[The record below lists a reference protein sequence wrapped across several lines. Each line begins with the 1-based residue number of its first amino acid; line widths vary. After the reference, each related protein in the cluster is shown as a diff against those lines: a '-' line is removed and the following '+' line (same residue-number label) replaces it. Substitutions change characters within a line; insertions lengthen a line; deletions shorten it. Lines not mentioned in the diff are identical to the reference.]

1 MSLIDRSRI
10 EAGAVVVLSDGA
22 DTGSRTT
29 EPQVGALAR
38 GHGIR
43 VFGVGLRSGAFDPG
57 ALRRL
62 AAATGGTATFT
73 RSPKALRAVFDALG
87 QRLAKQFLVRYDSQ
101 QRGGSPVRVEAF
113 ARGSAPR
120 AVAHYLAPLPGPVP
134 AGRERRRADSFWL
147 SASAVPAVTALCA
160 LLLAFAAG
168 LLVRRR
174 PGTALRERL
183 SSFAAAPALDEPVDR
198 PSTTIRRMASIL
210 DRRLS
215 AGERWQRF
223 AEDVDVARMKRS
235 AAEIA
240 LITGLAS
247 LASAALLLVL
257 GLAQLLLLPLA
268 LAGGVLVVIR
278 FRAGRQRRAFEEQ
291 LPDNLQVLGSALRA
305 GHSFTGALGTVVDGA
320 PEPIRRELARAQTDE
335 QLGVPI
341 DEALLRVGRRMRTED
356 VTQVAVV
363 AALQQE
369 AGGNTAEVLD
379 RVVESLRE
387 RHALR
392 RLVRSLT
399 AQGRMSQI
407 VVTALP
413 FGLALVISLLNPGYL
428 DPLLQTG
435 VGRVLIGGALVM
447 TAIGAIAI
455 KRIVEIKI

>member
-1 MSLIDRSRI
+1 
-10 EAGAVVVLSDGA
+10 
-22 DTGSRTT
+22 
-29 EPQVGALAR
+29 
-38 GHGIR
+38 
-43 VFGVGLRSGAFDPG
+43 
-57 ALRRL
+57 
-62 AAATGGTATFT
+62 
-73 RSPKALRAVFDALG
+73 VFDALG
-87 QRLAKQFLVRYDSQ
+87 ERLANQFVVRYDSQ
-101 QRGGSPVRVEAF
+101 QRGHSRVRVEAYTD
-113 ARGSAPR
+113 RSAPW
-120 AVAHYLAPLPGPVP
+120 ATATYVAPMPGPAL
-134 AGRERRRADSFWL
+134 AGRERRRVDSFWL

-160 LLLAFAAG
+160 LLLALAAG

-174 PGTALRERL
+174 PGNTLSARL
-183 SSFAAAPALDEPVDR
+183 SSFAAAPPVEEPVGR
-198 PSTTIRRMASIL
+198 PWTPVGRMASIL
-210 DRRLS
+210 ERRVS

-240 LITGLAS
+240 LLTGLGGLAS
-247 LASAALLLVL
+247 VALLLVL
-257 GLAQLLLLPLA
+257 GLPELLLLPLA
-268 LAGGVLVVIR
+268 LVGGVLGVIR
-278 FRAGRQRRAFEEQ
+278 FRAGRQRRAFEQQ

-305 GHSFTGALGTVVDGA
+305 GHSFTGALGTVVEGA

-399 AQGRMSQI
+399 AQGRMSQM

-413 FGLALVISLLNPGYL
+413 FGLAAAISLLNPGYL

-447 TAIGAIAI
+447 TGIGAIAI